1 MIDENVLIKRMK
13 NRIDEFVQK
22 YPERADGLEVETI
35 KQFIDMLQI
44 EGYYGQ
50 VTAREMIA
58 KEYNKTEEELGELL
72 YHMWGK

>member
-1 MIDENVLIKRMK
+1 
-13 NRIDEFVQK
+13 
-22 YPERADGLEVETI
+22 
-35 KQFIDMLQI
+35 MLQI